1 MQSAYPSLP
10 QEHTGKRAVPPALAV
25 RGDMAVLPAA
35 SGWTVEALLA
45 GSGLTLARAGS
56 SQPGTTEHDRIG
68 GSAVRDDEPIVREI
82 TTAVYVIPTDA
93 PEADGTLAWDKTT
106 MVLASARAGTAR
118 GIGWTYAAAAAQSV
132 IADVLADVVIG
143 RSALDVPGAAEAMAR
158 AVRNIG
164 RPGIA
169 ATAIS
174 AVDIAL
180 WDLKARLLGST
191 VAQLLGQAR
200 DGVPVYGSGGF
211 TSYDDGQTREQLAG
225 WVNKDRI
232 PRVKIKIGESWGT
245 NEHRDLERVALAR
258 EVIGPDA
265 DLYVDANGGY
275 TAGQAVRV
283 ADRLTEYGV
292 TWFEEP
298 VSSQDL
304 AGLAAVRR
312 QVRPD
317 VAAGEYSW
325 SLADSARLIAA
336 GAVDCLQLDVTRC
349 GGITEFLRGSALAA
363 AHNLQV
369 SGHCAPNLHARV
381 GVAVPNLR
389 HVEYFHDHQRIERMF
404 FDGALDPAGGVLTP
418 DPDQPGLG
426 LILRESDVERYRRD

>member
-1 MQSAYPSLP
+1 
-10 QEHTGKRAVPPALAV
+10 V
-25 RGDMAVLPAA
+25 
-35 SGWTVEALLA
+35 
-45 GSGLTLARAGS
+45 
-56 SQPGTTEHDRIG
+56 
-68 GSAVRDDEPIVREI
+68 DDDGHAVREI

-93 PEADGTLAWDKTT
+93 PEADGTLAWDATT
-106 MVLASARAGTAR
+106 MVLARASAGTEQ
-118 GIGWTYAAAAAQSV
+118 GIGWSYAAAAAQSV
-132 IADVLADVVIG
+132 ITDVLAGVVVG
-143 RSALDVPGAAEAMAR
+143 RSALDVPGSAEAMTR

-180 WDLKARLLGST
+180 WDLKSRLLGCPLT
-191 VAQLLGQAR
+191 RLLGQAH
-200 DGVPVYGSGGF
+200 GSVPVYGSGGF
-211 TSYDDGQTREQLAG
+211 TSYDAGQTRDQLAG
-225 WVNKDRI
+225 WVEKDHI
-232 PRVKIKIGESWGT
+232 PRVKIKIGESWGAR
-245 NEHRDLERVALAR
+245 EDRDLERIALAR

-265 DLYVDANGGY
+265 ELYVDANGGY
-275 TAGQAVRV
+275 GVGQAVRV
-283 ADRLTEYGV
+283 ADRMAESGV
-292 TWFEEP
+292 SWFEEP

-312 QVRPD
+312 QVLPD

-349 GGITEFLRGSALAA
+349 GGVTEFLRGSALAA

-381 GVAVPNLR
+381 GAAVPNLR
-389 HVEYFHDHQRIERMF
+389 HVEYFHDHQRIERLL
-404 FDGALDPAGGVLTP
+404 FDGALDPDGGALTP
-418 DPDQPGLG
+418 DPAQPGLG
-426 LILRESDVERYRRD
+426 LSLRETDADHYRVG

>member
-1 MQSAYPSLP
+1 M
-10 QEHTGKRAVPPALAV
+10 
-25 RGDMAVLPAA
+25 
-35 SGWTVEALLA
+35 
-45 GSGLTLARAGS
+45 
-56 SQPGTTEHDRIG
+56 
-68 GSAVRDDEPIVREI
+68 RDDGPIVRQI
-82 TTAVYVIPTDA
+82 TSTAYEIPTDA
-93 PEADGTLAWDKTT
+93 PEADGTLAWDKTV
-106 MVLASARAGTAR
+106 MVLASARAGTAL
-118 GIGWTYAAAAAQSV
+118 GIGWTYAAAAAAGV
-132 IADVLADVVIG
+132 IADVLAGAVIG
-143 RSALDVPGAAEAMAR
+143 RSAMDVPGAAEAMAR

-174 AVDIAL
+174 AMDIAL
-180 WDLKARLLGST
+180 WDLKARLLGVSVT
-191 VAQLLGQAR
+191 RLLGQAR
-200 DGVPVYGSGGF
+200 DRVPVYGSGGF
-211 TSYDDGQTREQLAG
+211 TSYDEHQTREQLAG
-225 WVNKDRI
+225 WVEKDRI

-245 NEHRDLERVALAR
+245 SERRDLERVALAR
-258 EVIGPDA
+258 DVIGPDTE
-265 DLYVDANGGY
+265 LYVDANGGY

-283 ADRLTEYGV
+283 GHRVAEYGV
-292 TWFEEP
+292 SWFEEP

-312 QVRPD
+312 QVLPD

-325 SLADSARLIAA
+325 SLADSARLIDV

-389 HVEYFHDHQRIERMF
+389 HVEYFHDHQRIEQML
-404 FDGALDPAGGVLTP
+404 FDGALDPDGGIMTP

-426 LILRESDVERYRRD
+426 LTLREADAEPYRRH